1 MTVPEFLTLPDHTRL
16 ALYRTGQPVASRAL
30 LAIAGGPGS
39 DHRYLRV
46 GPAFETIARHIPVV
60 FYDQIGSGLSSPA
73 GPDATIARFVE
84 DIEAIRV
91 HLGVAR
97 LDLLGHS
104 FGGILLM
111 AYATTYPERVNSLI
125 FSSSMATK
133 MAETPHA
140 MDRMFPD
147 KHPAWLEQ
155 RGKLPDEFPAET
167 IETFQSME
175 FVSQKVFAGY
185 AVEVRGHMYNIRL
198 NNVLRADMG
207 DHDYREQLKRITA
220 PTLVLHGRWDAITAP
235 KAGWDI
241 HTAIPGSV
249 FSVIEEAGHLPF
261 TEKPAEYAAAVTRF
275 LAAVPG

>member
-1 MTVPEFLTLPDHTRL
+1 MNTPEFLNLPDNTRL
-16 ALYRTGQPVASRAL
+16 ALYRTGQPVTSRAL

-46 GPAFETIARHIPVV
+46 GPAFETIARHVPVV
-60 FYDQIGSGLSSPA
+60 FYDQLGSGQSSAA
-73 GPDATIARFVE
+73 GPDATISRFVD
-84 DIEAIRV
+84 DIEAIRI
-91 HLGVAR
+91 HLGVER

-111 AYATTYPERVNSLI
+111 GYATTYPDRVNSLI

-133 MAETPHA
+133 MADTPHA

-147 KHPAWLEQ
+147 KHPAWVEQ
-155 RGKLPDEFPAET
+155 RANLPPEFPAET

-185 AVEVRGHMYNIRL
+185 AVEVRGHLYNIRL

-207 DHDYREQLKRITA
+207 DHDYRKQLKLVTA
-220 PTLVLHGRWDAITAP
+220 PTLVLHGRWDAITTP

-241 HTAIPGSV
+241 HTAIPGSIFTV
-249 FSVIEEAGHLPF
+249 LEEAGHLPF
-261 TEKPAEYAAAVTRF
+261 TEKPTEYAAAVTKF
-275 LAAVPG
+275 LDTVRA